1 MNKEAIQ
8 IILDYIKNQIQ
19 AIDKAREEIKKNSI
33 EKINEDCKLI
43 FKK

>member
-19 AIDKAREEIKKNSI
+19 AIDKAREEIKKIKNSNI
-33 EKINEDCKLI
+33 
-43 FKK
+43 